1 MTNDNDPK
9 MSDAAPEGT
18 EPENAAEQATE
29 AQPAPEPE
37 AVPEAAAAAADADIF
52 EEPFVGPDPL
62 AELAEEN
69 AALKDR
75 LMRTLADLENTR
87 RRAQRDREDALKF
100 GVQKFARDMC
110 EVADNLQRA
119 LDSTAADDA
128 NEETKAV
135 LEGVTITRDS
145 LKQIFERHGIREIEA
160 KDQKFD
166 PNLHEAMTEIDVPGA
181 PPLTCIDVIE
191 RGYLLH
197 DRLLRP
203 ARVVVTKAQSQA
215 GQKVDTS
222 A

>member
-1 MTNDNDPK
+1 MNNDNDPK
-9 MSDAAPEGT
+9 KSDAAPEGA
-18 EPENAAEQATE
+18 EPEKAAEEATE
-29 AQPAPEPE
+29 AQPAPDQD
-37 AVPEAAAAAADADIF
+37 AAAEADAPLGESEIF
-52 EEPFVGPDPL
+52 DEPIAEPDPF

-128 NEETKAV
+128 SEETKAV
-135 LEGVTITRDS
+135 LQGVTITRDS

-181 PPLTCIDVIE
+181 PPSTCIDVIE